1 MPENDEEYTANVKK
15 LQLMG
20 FGNESQIKEALEY
33 SNNDIDSA
41 ITYLVNVCLKDFH
54 YIIKHCR

>member
-54 YIIKHCR
+54 